1 MKSFCKIIEDLL
13 PLYVDDA
20 CSAESR
26 GFVEQHLRDCEYCRT
41 LLDEMRSIK
50 AEEQPAPKLN
60 ALKSVSERLA
70 KLRKGAALK
79 GLAIGLGVCALL
91 VAAFCL
97 LTQLKVVTVSTDV
110 IQITNVCQL
119 SNGDIAFHMY
129 IDDEYDLNSITCE
142 VNSEGEMYIQPKR
155 AVIEEKRMDGFEWA
169 LYNSNYSVDITPE
182 APHEAEDHTTFAD
195 FCFWY
200 DEVAAIYVGTESDR
214 LLIWEK
220 GMELPAADADM
231 EKEFCNSDWKGNG

>member
-41 LLDEMRSIK
+41 LLDEMRSMK

-60 ALKSVSERLA
+60 TLKNINGRLA
-70 KLRKGAALK
+70 KLRKGAVLK
-79 GLAIGLGVCALL
+79 GVAIGLGVCALL

-97 LTQLKVVTVSTDV
+97 LTKLEVVTVSTDV
-110 IQITNVCQL
+110 IRITDICQL
-119 SNGDIAFHMY
+119 SNGDIAFHLY
-129 IDDEYDLNSITCE
+129 IDDEYDLNSITYE
-142 VNSEGEMYIQPKR
+142 VNSAGEMYIRPKR
-155 AVIEEKRMDGFEWA
+155 AIIEGKRPTNFDLG
-169 LYNSNYSVDITPE
+169 LHNSNYSVDITPDD
-182 APHEAEDHTTFAD
+182 PHEAEDHTTFAD

-200 DEVAAIYVGTESDR
+200 DEAAAIYVGTESDR

-231 EKEFCNSDWKGNG
+231 EKEFCNPDWKGNG